1 MSEAIQKESIIRDNQ
16 AHQTDTGSCA
26 VQIAL
31 ITARVN
37 HLTDHLRTHR
47 KDFHSRRGL
56 IGLTSRRRKL
66 LDYVKKH
73 DLNQYKEL
81 LKRLNLRR

>member
-1 MSEAIQKESIIRDNQ
+1 MTEAIDKNSIIDEYKT
-16 AHQTDTGSCA
+16 HDTDTGSCE

-37 HLTDHLRTHR
+37 HLTEHLRTHR
-47 KDFHSRRGL
+47 KDYHSRRGL

-73 DLNQYKEL
+73 DLEKYNEL
-81 LKRLNLRR
+81 LQRLKLRR

>member
-1 MSEAIQKESIIRDNQ
+1 MSEAIQKETIIEDYQ

-37 HLTDHLRTHR
+37 HLTDHLQTHR

-73 DLNQYKEL
+73 DLSQYKEL